1 MILSQIKAKGYPDLI
16 TRSFLHLAHS
26 GFPQLPIFV
35 LVDYD
40 PDGLNIFRCYRYAP
54 GRSAVPSSVENAGIR
69 WLGIKSSNLLEFE
82 TVSRR
87 TRSSPVQDEE
97 RRNHHDAQ
105 TGSSRTSNASIAS
118 THCREPIS
126 QLTARD
132 RKSAIGTLSKVSK
145 VSPRDNEAAELQ
157 RELQVML
164 IMGVKAEIQ
173 WLDDSGDI
181 VEWLD
186 ETLAAAMST
195 IS

>member
-1 MILSQIKAKGYPDLI
+1 MILSHIKAKGYPDLI
-16 TRSFLHLAHS
+16 TRSFLHLAHAD
-26 GFPQLPIFV
+26 FPQLPIFV

-54 GRSAVPSSVENAGIR
+54 GRSAVPSSAENAGMH
-69 WLGIKSSNLLEFE
+69 WLGIKSSNLLNFE

-87 TRSSPVQDEE
+87 TQSPVQEE
-97 RRNHHDAQ
+97 MRRYHHDTQ
-105 TGSSRTSNASIAS
+105 TGSGRTSNGSIAS
-118 THCREPIS
+118 TACREPVS

-132 RKSAIGTLSKVSK
+132 RKSAISTLSKVSK
-145 VSPRDNEAAELQ
+145 VSPQDNEAAELQ

-186 ETLAAAMST
+186 QTLAAAISTMS
-195 IS
+195 